1 MDNVQGPF
9 TTEKKL
15 NKQFIRI
22 LIKIPKTK
30 RKLQIKATS

>member
-1 MDNVQGPF
+1 MYNVQRPF
-9 TTEKKL
+9 TTEKKF
-15 NKQFIRI
+15 NKQLIRI